1 MASKKKSDKKLDKS
15 VKSGKTTGNKQ
26 VSPRPISAYGGG
38 RTGTPLTG
46 MGTGDG
52 RG

>member
-1 MASKKKSDKKLDKS
+1 MASKKTSKKLDRS
-15 VKSGKTTGNKQ
+15 VKSEKTKDKKQ
-26 VSPRPISAYGGG
+26 LSPRPISAYGGG